1 MINGTAPLHK
11 LGQYRDLYVVI
22 AVIMVVIMMVLPLP
36 PFLLDILFACNISLS
51 LLVLL
56 LSINIREPLE
66 ISIFPTL
73 LLLLTLFRLALSVS
87 STRLILLR
95 AYAGNI
101 ISAFGDF
108 VVGGNYIVG
117 FVIFLI
123 LVIVQFIVITKGS
136 ERVAEVAAR
145 FTLDAMPGKQMSID
159 ADLNAGLISEAE
171 ARQRRVQ
178 IQREADFY
186 GAMDGAS
193 KFIKGDAIAGIIIV
207 LIDFVGGLLIG
218 ILSRGYDFQRALN
231 TYTLLTV
238 GDGLVSQIPALLVS
252 TATGIIVTRAASEN
266 NLGHDLNI
274 QLLSSPKTLM
284 ITSGVLMVFAV
295 VPGLPFVPF
304 FILSGLFGL
313 LGYAL
318 FREQASVETSAI
330 ADEARRELEERR
342 QPDSVL
348 SLLQV
353 DMIELEIGYSLIPL
367 VDSEQGGD
375 MLDRITMIRRQ
386 CALEL
391 GIIVPVIRIR
401 DNLQLPPNSYVIK
414 IKGIEVGRGQLML
427 NHYLAMDAGNVTE
440 PVPGE
445 PTKEPA
451 FGLDALWIS
460 EEHRERAEM
469 NGYTVVDSPSVLA
482 THLTETI
489 RNHAH
494 ELLGRQ
500 EVQTLLDSLRSDYS
514 AVINELVPNLMTIG
528 EIQKVLQTLL
538 REQVPI
544 RNLVTILESLADA
557 APVSKDLDYL
567 TEYVREALARQLCRQ
582 YAENDV
588 LLVLTLEPQWETVI
602 AEGIEQTERGNVIS
616 IDPRILQ
623 RLFGALKSALDA
635 NNLVQ
640 PVILVSP
647 RVRLA
652 LRRLTER
659 NFPSLI
665 VLSYNEI
672 VPEIQVQT
680 VGVVKWPHED

>member
-1 MINGTAPLHK
+1 
-11 LGQYRDLYVVI
+11 
-22 AVIMVVIMMVLPLP
+22 
-36 PFLLDILFACNISLS
+36 
-51 LLVLL
+51 
-56 LSINIREPLE
+56 
-66 ISIFPTL
+66 
-73 LLLLTLFRLALSVS
+73 
-87 STRLILLR
+87 
-95 AYAGNI
+95 
-101 ISAFGDF
+101 
-108 VVGGNYIVG
+108 
-117 FVIFLI
+117 
-123 LVIVQFIVITKGS
+123 
-136 ERVAEVAAR
+136 
-145 FTLDAMPGKQMSID
+145 
-159 ADLNAGLISEAE
+159 
-171 ARQRRVQ
+171 
-178 IQREADFY
+178 
-186 GAMDGAS
+186 
-193 KFIKGDAIAGIIIV
+193 
-207 LIDFVGGLLIG
+207 
-218 ILSRGYDFQRALN
+218 
-231 TYTLLTV
+231 
-238 GDGLVSQIPALLVS
+238 
-252 TATGIIVTRAASEN
+252 
-266 NLGHDLNI
+266 
-274 QLLSSPKTLM
+274 
-284 ITSGVLMVFAV
+284 
-295 VPGLPFVPF
+295 
-304 FILSGLFGL
+304 
-313 LGYAL
+313 
-318 FREQASVETSAI
+318 
-330 ADEARRELEERR
+330 
-342 QPDSVL
+342 
-348 SLLQV
+348 
-353 DMIELEIGYSLIPL
+353 
-367 VDSEQGGD
+367 
-375 MLDRITMIRRQ
+375 
-386 CALEL
+386 
-391 GIIVPVIRIR
+391 
-401 DNLQLPPNSYVIK
+401 
-414 IKGIEVGRGQLML
+414 
-427 NHYLAMDAGNVTE
+427 
-440 PVPGE
+440 
-445 PTKEPA
+445 
-451 FGLDALWIS
+451 
-460 EEHRERAEM
+460 M
-469 NGYTVVDSPSVLA
+469 NGYTVVESPSVLA

>member
-1 MINGTAPLHK
+1 
-11 LGQYRDLYVVI
+11 
-22 AVIMVVIMMVLPLP
+22 
-36 PFLLDILFACNISLS
+36 
-51 LLVLL
+51 
-56 LSINIREPLE
+56 
-66 ISIFPTL
+66 
-73 LLLLTLFRLALSVS
+73 
-87 STRLILLR
+87 
-95 AYAGNI
+95 
-101 ISAFGDF
+101 
-108 VVGGNYIVG
+108 
-117 FVIFLI
+117 
-123 LVIVQFIVITKGS
+123 
-136 ERVAEVAAR
+136 
-145 FTLDAMPGKQMSID
+145 
-159 ADLNAGLISEAE
+159 
-171 ARQRRVQ
+171 
-178 IQREADFY
+178 
-186 GAMDGAS
+186 
-193 KFIKGDAIAGIIIV
+193 
-207 LIDFVGGLLIG
+207 
-218 ILSRGYDFQRALN
+218 
-231 TYTLLTV
+231 
-238 GDGLVSQIPALLVS
+238 
-252 TATGIIVTRAASEN
+252 
-266 NLGHDLNI
+266 
-274 QLLSSPKTLM
+274 M